1 MEQLILVGAAIGLFV
16 LFTNPTY
23 QTIKDL
29 QVQNNSY
36 DDALNK
42 AKELH
47 TVRDG
52 LITKRNAFPPADID
66 KLQHILPD
74 NVDNIRLIIDISNIA
89 ARHNLALTNV
99 ELGDLNPK
107 KTAKAG
113 VEGGADP
120 VGSVVVGFSVSTAN
134 YDDFLSFV
142 TDLEHSLRLVDINKI
157 AFSSGSGTLT
167 TYAMSVRTYW
177 LH

>member
-74 NVDNIRLIIDISNIA
+74 NVDNIRL
-89 ARHNLALTNV
+89 RYH
-99 ELGDLNPK
+99 
-107 KTAKAG
+107 
-113 VEGGADP
+113 
-120 VGSVVVGFSVSTAN
+120 
-134 YDDFLSFV
+134 
-142 TDLEHSLRLVDINKI
+142 
-157 AFSSGSGTLT
+157 
-167 TYAMSVRTYW
+167 
-177 LH
+177 